1 MTYNVPE
8 VYGVNA
14 VFYEGKDRILEI
26 FMILMAQDGAITTR
40 LEKTKAG

>member
-14 VFYEGKDRILEI
+14 VFYEGKDLILEV
-26 FMILMAQDGAITTR
+26 FMILMAQEGAITSF
-40 LEKTKAG
+40 LEETKAG